1 MEIKYYIVEFLV
13 RLFCGI
19 IFLFQGF
26 DKLFTVKMTGV
37 VDSFSLETSKLHV
50 PRFLVF
56 FVAFITSMIEFLG
69 GAMLILG
76 LYKNIALTLLGIDII
91 IVTVAFS
98 FLNPIWDMRHVF
110 PRLLLISL
118 LMIMPDEWFH
128 FGIEN
133 LLRT

>member
-118 LMIMPDEWFH
+118 PDEWFH

>member
-76 LYKNIALTLLGIDII
+76 LYKNIALTLLGIDIL

>member
-19 IFLFQGF
+19 IFLFQGY
-26 DKLFTVKMTGV
+26 DKLFTVKIMGV

-50 PRFLVF
+50 PKFLAFTVVF
-56 FVAFITSMIEFLG
+56 VTSIIEFLG
-69 GAMLILG
+69 GIMLVLG
-76 LYKNIALTLLGIDII
+76 LYKNITLTLLGIDIL

-110 PRLLLISL
+110 PRLLLITL
-118 LMIMPDEWFH
+118 LMIMPNEWFH
-128 FGIEN
+128 FSLEK
-133 LLRT
+133 LLRK